1 MKRTRED
8 VFEILC
14 IALIVAAF
22 CLPSQG
28 FRPAEWRFG
37 KPDLMFLRN
46 PGIHVTLDRELK

>member
-1 MKRTRED
+1 MKRRRED

-28 FRPAEWRFG
+28 MRLVEWQFS
-37 KPDLMFLRN
+37 KPSLMFHRA
-46 PGIHVTLDRELK
+46 PGVNLTFSPWNR